1 MKKATI
7 SVRPNING
15 SSRPVQ
21 EEGGSKQIRKSG
33 DAKDAASPNGLST
46 VNVPKSVSGQKLQTK
61 ESLPPITPR
70 KSQQTDEYDN
80 KQDAPDIKD
89 NHLPLK
95 LFDGKKQSL
104 DELNAE
110 SMTYIWLRRF
120 KEIFLHMNNGEDDT
134 DGTDSFVEFDM
145 NLAKADMADTCD
157 RYIENERF
165 ALTKQVCKI
174 YII

>member
-7 SVRPNING
+7 SVRPNLNG
-15 SSRPVQ
+15 ASRQVQ
-21 EEGGSKQIRKSG
+21 DQGGSKQIRKYD
-33 DAKDAASPNGLST
+33 DAKNVGSLNGLST
-46 VNVPKSVSGQKLQTK
+46 VNVAKSVSGQKLQTK

-70 KSQQTDEYDN
+70 KSQQTDEYD
-80 KQDAPDIKD
+80 KRQDVEDIKD

-134 DGTDSFVEFDM
+134 NGTDPFVEFDM

-174 YII
+174 